1 MLIDIAKGLK
11 SMHKEKWIHCDIKL
25 DNFIW
30 YRSLEN
36 GRLSRPK
43 GKIIDLGNA
52 KRISANPSEPYE
64 EFIPEEFEE
73 NQELYPYMAPEI
85 LLGKT
90 GFTLDSEIYAFGIVL
105 EDVARAFFIDEL
117 LPLVDKCTHE
127 EPNLRPHMA
136 KIVKYLKKI
145 MKDLKADKI

>member
-1 MLIDIAKGLK
+1 MLIDLAKGLK

-36 GRLSRPK
+36 GKLSRPK
-43 GKIIDLGNA
+43 GKIIDLGMA
-52 KRISANPSEPYE
+52 KRISAEPSKPFEVFTPD
-64 EFIPEEFEE
+64 EFKE
-73 NQELYPYMAPEI
+73 NQERYPYMAPEI

-90 GFTLDSEIYAFGIVL
+90 GFTVKSEIYAFGIVL
-105 EDVARAFFIDEL
+105 ENIAIAFYIQEL

-127 EPNLRPHMA
+127 EPNLRPNMT
-136 KIVKYLKKI
+136 KVVKCLKKI
-145 MKDLKADKI
+145 KQTLH